1 MGLEFFLNYLNFAKH
16 PKLFNKLTSLAEL
29 PVYVVIFG
37 KTNIF
42 SSLYTEANVSTHYL
56 LTINSIKMSKMLTA
70 YCMKTKEKN
79 VPMQNAVITK
89 TSRGGYMAQG
99 DDGKGNKMTTML
111 AEARALE
118 AVKDGVAKK
127 SW

>member
-1 MGLEFFLNYLNFAKH
+1 MWRDVLKCFWVKSHFSLLCTISESLN
-16 PKLFNKLTSLAEL
+16 P
-29 PVYVVIFG
+29 
-37 KTNIF
+37 
-42 SSLYTEANVSTHYL
+42 YL

-79 VPMQNAVITK
+79 VPMQDAVITK

-99 DDGKGNKMTTML
+99 HDGKGNKMTTML
-111 AEARALE
+111 GEATALE
-118 AVKDGVAKK
+118 AVKNGVAKK